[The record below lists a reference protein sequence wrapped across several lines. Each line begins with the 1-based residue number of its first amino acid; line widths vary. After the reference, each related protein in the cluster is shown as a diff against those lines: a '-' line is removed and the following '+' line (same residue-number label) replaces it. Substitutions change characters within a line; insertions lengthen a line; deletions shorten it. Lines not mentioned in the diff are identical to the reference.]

1 MATLQM
7 NRLKKGSK
15 ITARV
20 NNGELKHG
28 VVSRNPPFQ
37 QGSRVWVKFQDWE
50 DEVQLVIVD
59 PILTTKLGILS
70 AQEETLIALDE
81 LQERRIKHYNADGL
95 ELSVG
100 DVVVAPWPLTPN
112 ELFAVKI
119 TKFHTQRT
127 CTATYCSAP
136 PLWDL
141 FSIDSFVRILD
152 SQVNPVMF
160 KEFVDQEHGSV
171 VQEEVGEEV
180 GDFVKK
186 KVYKI
191 TRTNKAYYNVLVLDY
206 EKSEKKEYLVAE
218 CRVSDL
224 ELTSKPW
231 RVSGNVI
238 KNK

>member
-15 ITARV
+15 VTVRV
-20 NNGELKHG
+20 NKGELKHG
-28 VVSRNPPFQ
+28 VISRNPPIQ
-37 QGSRVWVKFQDWE
+37 QSSRVWVKFQDWE
-50 DEVQLVIVD
+50 EEVQLVIVD

-70 AQEETLIALDE
+70 AQEETLIALDQ
-81 LQERRIKHYNADGL
+81 LQERRIKHYTASGI

-100 DVVVAPWPLTPN
+100 TVVVAPWPLNPN

-119 TKFHTQRT
+119 TKFHPQRT
-127 CTATYCSAP
+127 CSATYCSAP
-136 PLWDL
+136 PSWDL

-171 VQEEVGEEV
+171 VQEEVG
-180 GDFVKK
+180 DFVKK
-186 KVYKI
+186 KVYKVA
-191 TRTNKAYYNVLVLDY
+191 RTNKGYYNVLVLTY
-206 EKSEKKEYLVAE
+206 EESEKKEYLVVE

-224 ELTSKPW
+224 ERTSLPW
-231 RVSGNVI
+231 RVSGNTI

>member
-1 MATLQM
+1 M

-81 LQERRIKHYNADGL
+81 LHDRRIKHYNADGL

>member
-15 ITARV
+15 VTVRV
-20 NNGELKHG
+20 NKGELKHG
-28 VVSRNPPFQ
+28 VISRNPPIQ
-37 QGSRVWVKFQDWE
+37 QSSRVWVKFQDWE

-70 AQEETLIALDE
+70 AQEETLIALDQ
-81 LQERRIKHYNADGL
+81 LQERRIKHYTASGI

-100 DVVVAPWPLTPN
+100 TVVVAPWPLNPN

-119 TKFHTQRT
+119 TKFHPQRT
-127 CTATYCSAP
+127 CSATYCSAP
-136 PLWDL
+136 LSWDL

-171 VQEEVGEEV
+171 VQEEVG
-180 GDFVKK
+180 DFVKK
-186 KVYKI
+186 KVYKVA
-191 TRTNKAYYNVLVLDY
+191 RTNKGYYNVLVLTY
-206 EKSEKKEYLVAE
+206 EESEKKEYLVVE

-224 ELTSKPW
+224 ERTSLPW
-231 RVSGNVI
+231 RVSGNTI